1 MLWQLYKKI
10 GNSKWVIDSVDTY
23 KLTQQR
29 LETLRASYRGQKV
42 QFRIVEV
49 EENEKYRKKLSDA
62 SWQGAGPSRPKRV

>member
-29 LETLRASYRGQKV
+29 LETLRASDRGQKV

-62 SWQGAGPSRPKRV
+62 SWRGGGLNRPERV